1 VAECAVDELPSYV
14 PEPPPPRPPR
24 PPRPVA
30 PRRPGEPVQ
39 RHSMLVVWRVVE
51 LEPPRSVEALADWY
65 RRREGS
71 DLVVRR
77 RRFHLDGPA
86 RWASMGAGWR
96 IRARVRRCWGV
107 RRVRLELELLP
118 WSDGRTELD
127 LRPRGAAARLLQ
139 ASCNGHYVPTR
150 WANRYFDAAH
160 AMVDELR
167 DSLLRLASDR
177 APTSD
182 RTAATTKGVV

>member
-1 VAECAVDELPSYV
+1 MV
-14 PEPPPPRPPR
+14 
-24 PPRPVA
+24 
-30 PRRPGEPVQ
+30 
-39 RHSMLVVWRVVE
+39 VVWRVVE
-51 LEPPRSVEALADWY
+51 LTPPRSVQALADWY
-65 RRREGS
+65 RRRDGS

-86 RWASMGAGWR
+86 RWRPMGAGWR

-107 RRVRLELELLP
+107 RRVRLELDLLP
-118 WSDGRTELD
+118 WSNERTELD

-160 AMVDELR
+160 AMVEELR
-167 DSLLRLASDR
+167 DALLRLAPDS
-177 APTSD
+177 APT
-182 RTAATTKGVV
+182 TG